1 MAMSAFDD
9 KSKRPKPS
17 DLEKTLGR
25 TFTHWDNLIKHIATE
40 YWPMDEMWGFAS
52 AKWGWA
58 VALKQKKRTVLY
70 MTPCEKHFIV
80 GLVLGDNAVNAAHD
94 SGLPES
100 VLSMID
106 SAQKYAEGRA
116 IRMEIRNKKDLDSVK
131 KLAAVKMAK

>member
-9 KSKRPKPS
+9 KSKRPKPG
-17 DLEKTLGR
+17 DIEKALGR

-40 YWPMDEMWGFAS
+40 YWPMDQMWGFAS

-80 GLVLGDNAVNAAHD
+80 GLALGEKAVKAAHD
-94 SGLPES
+94 AKLPNE
-100 VLSMID
+100 VLEMID
-106 SAQKYAEGRA
+106 GATKYAEGRA
-116 IRMEIRNKKDLDSVK
+116 IRLEIRNKKDLDNVK
-131 KLAAVKMAK
+131 KLAAVKMAN